1 MNKILRN
8 LLMSMF
14 MLLSASAFA
23 QNEVTIDFD
32 NDYKTL
38 FPTITGE
45 SSGSGTTYVADGE
58 FNATTTST
66 AVDGCTV
73 TVTASE
79 AGASSRNRI
88 WSGSPRLRMFDGTF
102 TITAPKKFKKITM
115 NVKTNKSNV
124 AKDNKVNVG
133 SLDVTGLNGT
143 NNGVI
148 VWTGDASEV
157 VMTIAGNTQ
166 FKNIVISYDGGGETP
181 TVQEVTVEQAL
192 TVINGLADNEV
203 TEGEYKVTGYVL
215 DVTEKPGTHKNITF
229 IIADNTSATAG
240 LTVFRADKFNKADI
254 TNPDLLKKG
263 DLVVVQGKLQ
273 KYVKSGTT
281 TVTPEISQGGVIL
294 SINGKTEDD
303 TPDPEAAITNGTK
316 DNPMT
321 AAQALAYINGF
332 ADGFT
337 TTKQYYVKGSVAEIV
352 EINTEKGNA
361 TFTMGGVK
369 VFRVKGLE
377 NKNIEKSDYLKA
389 GDEVI
394 VLAKLQ
400 KYVESDKSITPE
412 LSTGYI
418 YSLNGKT
425 KEGGDDP
432 DPSYTFVGD
441 GSKSNPYTV
450 EDILHM
456 DIPENTNASEGQQM
470 VWIKGYIIGSLNSSG
485 TAILEG
491 ESISA
496 TNIGIAASASE
507 KEGSKAV
514 PVQLPNNTTIRS
526 GLNVKDNP
534 SNVGKEVTLQGYLL
548 KYMNRTGM
556 KNTATYILDGSE
568 VSGVSAVTVD
578 QLKNAPA
585 YNVAGQRVNQ
595 GYKGLV
601 IKGGKKLIQ
610 K

>member
-8 LLMSMF
+8 SLVALLAIVGLNNAMAEDVKFDFTNASNNYGVTPPASNGDKVEVTSLTNSSVTISIDNGTATTNACLF
-14 MLLSASAFA
+14 KSTPQGGGEGTITLRIYKNASFTISASS
-23 QNEVTIDFD
+23 N
-32 NDYKTL
+32 
-38 FPTITGE
+38 
-45 SSGSGTTYVADGE
+45 
-58 FNATTTST
+58 
-66 AVDGCTV
+66 
-73 TVTASE
+73 
-79 AGASSRNRI
+79 
-88 WSGSPRLRMFDGTF
+88 
-102 TITAPKKFKKITM
+102 FKKITFK
-115 NVKTNKSNV
+115 NNNNNNISATGY
-124 AKDNKVNVG
+124 AK
-133 SLDVTGLNGT
+133 
-143 NNGVI
+143 GV
-148 VWTGDASEV
+148 WEGDAKSVTFTVSANVQISTIEV
-157 VMTIAGNTQ
+157 S
-166 FKNIVISYDGGGETP
+166 FDGGGETP

-192 TVINGLADNEV
+192 TVINGLDDNGV

-432 DPSYTFVGD
+432 GPQTLVGD
-441 GSKSNPYTV
+441 GSKSNPYIVSDLKKMT
-450 EDILHM
+450 EDTY
-456 DIPENTNASEGQQM
+456 PAEE
-470 VWIKGYIIGSLNSSG
+470 VWVKGVIIGSAKSG
-485 TAILEG
+485 TALNDADKDAD
-491 ESISA
+491 S
-496 TNIGIAASASE
+496 NIAIAESASE
-507 KEGSKAV
+507 TTFA
-514 PVQLPNNTTIRS
+514 PVALTAKTEFRTK
-526 GLNVKDNP
+526 LNVKDNP
-534 SNVGKEVTLQGYLL
+534 GNKGKEVLLCGKIL
-548 KYMNRTGM
+548 KYFSVTGV
-556 KNTATYILDGSE
+556 KDLVE
-568 VSGVSAVTVD
+568 VVFEGETISGIGNVTVD
-578 QLKNAPA
+578 QKNNAPA
-585 YNVAGQRVNQ
+585 YNVGGQRVNQ

-601 IKGGKKLIQ
+601 IKGGRKLIQ

>member
-8 LLMSMF
+8 SLVALLAIVGLNNAMAEDVKFDFTNASNNYGVTPPASNGDKVEVTSLTNSSVTISIDNGTAGTKACLYKSTPQEGGEGTITLRIYKNASF
-14 MLLSASAFA
+14 TISASS
-23 QNEVTIDFD
+23 N
-32 NDYKTL
+32 
-38 FPTITGE
+38 
-45 SSGSGTTYVADGE
+45 
-58 FNATTTST
+58 
-66 AVDGCTV
+66 
-73 TVTASE
+73 
-79 AGASSRNRI
+79 
-88 WSGSPRLRMFDGTF
+88 
-102 TITAPKKFKKITM
+102 FKKITFK
-115 NVKTNKSNV
+115 NNNNNNISATGY
-124 AKDNKVNVG
+124 AK
-133 SLDVTGLNGT
+133 
-143 NNGVI
+143 GV
-148 VWTGDASEV
+148 WEGDAKSVTFTVSANVQISTIEV
-157 VMTIAGNTQ
+157 S
-166 FKNIVISYDGGGETP
+166 FDGGGETP

-192 TVINGLADNEV
+192 TVINGLDDNGV

-432 DPSYTFVGD
+432 GPQTLVGD
-441 GSKSNPYTV
+441 GSKSNPYIVSDLKKMT
-450 EDILHM
+450 EDTY
-456 DIPENTNASEGQQM
+456 PAEE
-470 VWIKGYIIGSLNSSG
+470 VWVKGVIIGSAKSG
-485 TAILEG
+485 TALNDADKDAD
-491 ESISA
+491 S
-496 TNIGIAASASE
+496 NIAIAESASE
-507 KEGSKAV
+507 TTFA
-514 PVQLPNNTTIRS
+514 PVALTAKTEFRTK
-526 GLNVKDNP
+526 LNVKDNP
-534 SNVGKEVTLQGYLL
+534 GNKGKEVLLCGKIL
-548 KYMNRTGM
+548 KYFSVTGV
-556 KNTATYILDGSE
+556 KDLVE
-568 VSGVSAVTVD
+568 VVFEGETISGIGNVTVD
-578 QLKNAPA
+578 QKNNAPA
-585 YNVAGQRVNQ
+585 YNVGGQRVNQ

-601 IKGGKKLIQ
+601 IKGGRKLIQ

>member
-192 TVINGLADNEV
+192 TVINGLADNGV

-229 IIADNTSATAG
+229 IIADNTSATEG

-432 DPSYTFVGD
+432 GPQTLVGD
-441 GSKSNPYTV
+441 GSKSNPYLV
-450 EDILHM
+450 SDLKKMSEDSY
-456 DIPENTNASEGQQM
+456 PAEE
-470 VWIKGYIIGSLNSSG
+470 VWVKGVIIGSAKSG
-485 TAILEG
+485 TALNDADKD
-491 ESISA
+491 SDS
-496 TNIGIAASASE
+496 NIAIAESASE
-507 KEGSKAV
+507 TTFA
-514 PVQLPNNTTIRS
+514 PVALTAKTEFRTK
-526 GLNVKDNP
+526 LNVKDNP
-534 SNVGKEVTLQGYLL
+534 GNKGKEVLLCGKIL
-548 KYMNRTGM
+548 KYFSVTGV
-556 KNTATYILDGSE
+556 KDLVE
-568 VSGVSAVTVD
+568 VVFEGETISGIGNVTVD

-585 YNVAGQRVNQ
+585 YNLGGQRVNQ

-601 IKGGKKLIQ
+601 IKGGRKLIQ